1 QYTDRVD
8 KWHNSYQ
15 LIRWTGSALLKIEP
29 CLNKISKPNYLSVLR
44 FKMHE
49 EIKIRQE
56 KKYGKQNQQDIL
68 GSLLV

>member
-1 QYTDRVD
+1 
-8 KWHNSYQ
+8 
-15 LIRWTGSALLKIEP
+15 EP